1 MSSLKREKTKYLKG
15 AVVGT
20 AVTALLVGASTFH
33 KLFANPQNP
42 ISDEVFGEYLSFL
55 AKYGKT

>member
-1 MSSLKREKTKYLKG
+1 
-15 AVVGT
+15 
-20 AVTALLVGASTFH
+20 VGASAFH